1 MHTVISHLPESMTLV
16 EEFHLLNL
24 DQRLLKAIADLGWER
39 PTDVQQAVI
48 PLIFEQRSVVVHAKT
63 GSGKTAAFVIPILHE
78 ILQTKQVCADSSYK
92 SRQLR
97 REQCTTVL
105 VLAPTK
111 ELCSQAYKNIRL
123 LCKYA
128 TKNVT
133 FVDVSQHTDDV
144 LRPLLAEN
152 PDIVIGTPARVLSH
166 LRSDHLCLASLKHL
180 VVDEADLVFTF
191 GYQGDMQEFK
201 KFFPPHALQAGR
213 DFCDLNL
220 LFVVLLSATL
230 DDTTKALR
238 RCLVKGG
245 DWVRVELPDEAF
257 LPSDTQLTQYS
268 ISAEEDDK
276 YTILIALIK
285 LKLIRGKTLI
295 FTNSVDRCFKLRAL
309 LNSEL
314 PVMSRCHAIDQFNR
328 GLYDYLLATDE
339 CQPEEKAQSS
349 SGSKCSKRRD
359 KEYGVS
365 RGIDFQMVSNV
376 INFDFPLTPTF
387 YVHRVGRTARAD
399 QMGTALSF
407 VNRTEE
413 KLLTAVEALL
423 NPAGLAASGSQVSA
437 ASDTKASSI
446 FRPYQFRL
454 SEVDGFRYRAMVHL
468 ISTFYF
474 TSLDYTAKRSPQDV
488 LRRITR
494 KVVREARLKEIKLE
508 LLNSD
513 RLKGYFEDHTPDLE
527 ALRHDKPLVRMT
539 QPHLKDIPEYLGDWL
554 HAQKWWWDLRDTT
567 RPVLQFLNPD
577 VTSTSYTSIG
587 ASLDA
592 LVPPVNASFSPCG
605 RQLVVGGRL
614 TPNQLYPVIYDTR
627 RPGSHPLAILYPNTN
642 KAPSAPTTVVA
653 WHPLRPEVLPAPLR
667 ALMSGSSGGRRV
679 RNRWKREN
687 LNLGTVEKPRNAG
700 KKKGENQTNLQTKHQ
715 LARKR
720 KAQNPL
726 FSFGKKKSK

>member
-1 MHTVISHLPESMTLV
+1 MTLV
-16 EEFHLLNL
+16 EEFHLMNL
-24 DQRLLKAIADLGWER
+24 DQRLLKAIADLGWEK

-48 PLIFEQRSVVVHAKT
+48 PLIFEQRSIVVHAKT
-63 GSGKTAAFVIPILHE
+63 GSGKTAAFVVPILHE
-78 ILQTKQVCADSSYK
+78 ILQTKQVCADNRFNG
-92 SRQLR
+92 RQLSR
-97 REQCTTVL
+97 DQCTTAL

-166 LRSDHLCLASLKHL
+166 LRSDHLCLTSLKHL
-180 VVDEADLVFTF
+180 IVDEADLVFTF
-191 GYQGDMQEFK
+191 GYQSDMQEFR
-201 KFFPPHALQAGR
+201 KFFPLHALQASSALS
-213 DFCDLNL
+213 FSLQ
-220 LFVVLLSATL
+220 VVLLSATL

-295 FTNSVDRCFKLRAL
+295 FTNSVDRCFKLRLFLEEFGIRAAL

-328 GLYDYLLATDE
+328 GVYDYLLATDE

-423 NPAGLAASGSQVSA
+423 NPAGLAASSSQASG

-454 SEVDGFRYRAMVHL
+454 SEVDGFRYRAM
-468 ISTFYF
+468 
-474 TSLDYTAKRSPQDV
+474 DV

-494 KVVREARLKEIKLE
+494 KVIREARLKEIKLE
-508 LLNSD
+508 LLNSH

-527 ALRHDKPLVRMT
+527 ALRHDKPLVRMA
-539 QPHLKDIPEYLGDWL
+539 QPHLKDIPEYL
-554 HAQKWWWDLRDTT
+554 
-567 RPVLQFLNPD
+567 V
-577 VTSTSYTSIG
+577 
-587 ASLDA
+587 
-592 LVPPVNASFSPCG
+592 
-605 RQLVVGGRL
+605 
-614 TPNQLYPVIYDTR
+614 
-627 RPGSHPLAILYPNTN
+627 
-642 KAPSAPTTVVA
+642 
-653 WHPLRPEVLPAPLR
+653 PAPLR

-687 LNLGTVEKPRNAG
+687 LNLGTVEKPRSAG

>member
-1 MHTVISHLPESMTLV
+1 AFKSIQQLFALY
-16 EEFHLLNL
+16 
-24 DQRLLKAIADLGWER
+24 LKAIADLGWEK

-78 ILQTKQVCADSSYK
+78 ILQTKQVCADSSYEG
-92 SRQLR
+92 RQLF

-105 VLAPTK
+105 LLAPTK
-111 ELCSQAYKNIRL
+111 ELCSQAYKNVRL

-128 TKNVT
+128 AKNVT
-133 FVDVSQHTDDV
+133 FVDVSQHTDVDA

-166 LRSDHLCLASLKHL
+166 LRSDHLSFASLKHL
-180 VVDEADLVFTF
+180 VVDEADLIFTF

-201 KFFPPHALQAGR
+201 KFLPPHALQAGR
-213 DFCDLNL
+213 GLG
-220 LFVVLLSATL
+220 VVLLSATL

-295 FTNSVDRCFKLRAL
+295 FTNSVDRCFKLRLFLEEFGIRAAL

-328 GLYDYLLATDE
+328 GVYDYLLATDE
-339 CQPEEKAQSS
+339 CQPEEKVQSS

-413 KLLTAVEALL
+413 KLLSAVEALL
-423 NPAGLAASGSQVSA
+423 NPAGLAASGSQ
-437 ASDTKASSI
+437 ASDASNTKASSI

-468 ISTFYF
+468 MYTFYF
-474 TSLDYTAKRSPQDV
+474 NPFAYAAKRSPQDV

-527 ALRHDKPLVRMT
+527 ALRHDKPLVRMV
-539 QPHLKDIPEYLGDWL
+539 QPHLKDIPEYL
-554 HAQKWWWDLRDTT
+554 
-567 RPVLQFLNPD
+567 V
-577 VTSTSYTSIG
+577 
-587 ASLDA
+587 
-592 LVPPVNASFSPCG
+592 
-605 RQLVVGGRL
+605 
-614 TPNQLYPVIYDTR
+614 
-627 RPGSHPLAILYPNTN
+627 
-642 KAPSAPTTVVA
+642 
-653 WHPLRPEVLPAPLR
+653 PAPLR
-667 ALMSGSSGGRRV
+667 ALMSGSSGGRRM
-679 RNRWKREN
+679 RSRWKREN
-687 LNLGTVEKPRNAG
+687 LNLGTVEKPRSAG
-700 KKKGENQTNLQTKHQ
+700 KKRSENPINLQTKHQ

-726 FSFGKKKSK
+726 FSFGKKSK

>member
-1 MHTVISHLPESMTLV
+1 MTLV

-24 DQRLLKAIADLGWER
+24 DQRLLKAIADLRWEK

-78 ILQTKQVCADSSYK
+78 ILQTKQVCADDSYK
-92 SRQLR
+92 FHQLC
-97 REQCTTVL
+97 REQCTTAL

-180 VVDEADLVFTF
+180 IVDEADLVFTF
-191 GYQGDMQEFK
+191 GYQDDMQEFK
-201 KFFPPHALQAGR
+201 KFFPPRALQASR
-213 DFCDLNL
+213 DFCSFNAVFQICSTPFIFGFSIILPMSTVL
-220 LFVVLLSATL
+220 SFALQVVLLSATL

-295 FTNSVDRCFKLRAL
+295 FTNSVDRCFKLRLFLEEFGIRAAL

-328 GLYDYLLATDE
+328 GVYDYLLATDE

-423 NPAGLAASGSQVSA
+423 NPAGLAASGSQASG

-454 SEVDGFRYRAMVHL
+454 SEVDGFRYRAMYSTRDSLQQVHL

-474 TSLDYTAKRSPQDV
+474 TSPIYTAKRSLQDV

-527 ALRHDKPLVRMT
+527 ALRHDKPLVRMA
-539 QPHLKDIPEYLGDWL
+539 QPHLKDIPEYL
-554 HAQKWWWDLRDTT
+554 
-567 RPVLQFLNPD
+567 V
-577 VTSTSYTSIG
+577 
-587 ASLDA
+587 
-592 LVPPVNASFSPCG
+592 
-605 RQLVVGGRL
+605 
-614 TPNQLYPVIYDTR
+614 
-627 RPGSHPLAILYPNTN
+627 
-642 KAPSAPTTVVA
+642 
-653 WHPLRPEVLPAPLR
+653 PAPLR

-687 LNLGTVEKPRNAG
+687 LNLGTVEKPRSAG
-700 KKKGENQTNLQTKHQ
+700 KKKSENQTNLQTKHQ